1 MLSAPE
7 NMQHDPH
14 DVLEISPDVVLVARA
29 AADFPSLAPAA
40 TGRDAYMGATAAA
53 EPSFDMPTGDTPRL
67 DTTFRAADT
76 SGDRSSHGKW
86 LRNATMAFLFAL
98 VSGFGA
104 AAWERYGDE
113 AEAMFAS
120 FSPQS
125 TLASWVPTSFPS
137 WLIPGR
143 AAVAAQSDGPA
154 PQAAA
159 ADQSAPPPA
168 APQATDSAAAA
179 PMPPS
184 DPAQLMQ
191 SMARDVA
198 SLNQQIG
205 ELKARIAELKAGQ
218 EQVSQQLGQQLGRD
232 MPKSPEARMSE
243 AKPIEP
249 RPTKLGAPPRPLGT
263 LVTPAPVHRPK
274 PPTYPPAQAAYVP
287 LPPPSAAAPVQ
298 IAPAPPPG
306 AARDEPPVVRPPMPL
321 QQ

>member
-29 AADFPSLAPAA
+29 AADFPTLAPDA
-40 TGRDAYMGATAAA
+40 TGHDVHMGATAAA
-53 EPSFDMPTGDTPRL
+53 TPRLDTPRL

-76 SGDRSSHGKW
+76 SGERASHGKW
-86 LRNATMAFLFAL
+86 LRSAAMAFLFAL
-98 VSGFGA
+98 VSAFGA
-104 AAWERYGDE
+104 AAWERYGDD
-113 AEAMFAS
+113 AQAMFAS

-125 TLASWVPTSFPS
+125 TLASWIPTSLPS
-137 WLIPGR
+137 WLMPGR
-143 AAVAAQSDGPA
+143 AAVAAQSDSPA
-154 PQAAA
+154 AQPAA
-159 ADQSAPPPA
+159 ADQSAQPA

-179 PMPPS
+179 PTPPS

-232 MPKSPEARMSE
+232 TAKAPEARMSE
-243 AKPIEP
+243 AKPVEP

-287 LPPPSAAAPVQ
+287 PPPPIGAAPVQ

-306 AARDEPPVVRPPMPL
+306 AARDEAPVVRPPMPL